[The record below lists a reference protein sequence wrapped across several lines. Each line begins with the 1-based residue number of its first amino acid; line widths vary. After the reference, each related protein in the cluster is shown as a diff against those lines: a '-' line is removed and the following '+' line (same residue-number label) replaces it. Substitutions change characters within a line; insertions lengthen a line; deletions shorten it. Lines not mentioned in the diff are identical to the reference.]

1 MHSTPSKQLKM
12 KQDFTVSLSFC
23 CIILSMSFCLTA
35 YNSGDWLHTC
45 IPLKTILIK
54 SSEEATRTKQ
64 TINLVKQH
72 GVLSDPQLARK
83 DLGIQAFYDENVCL

>member
-1 MHSTPSKQLKM
+1 
-12 KQDFTVSLSFC
+12 
-23 CIILSMSFCLTA
+23 MSFCLTA
-35 YNSGDWLHTC
+35 YNSGDWVHTC

-54 SSEEATRTKQ
+54 SSEDATRTKQ
-64 TINLVKQH
+64 TINLLKHH